1 MEENAEHHEML
12 RLHYDPPDLGE
23 GESGNGL
30 DIPVPEVKKKPTQE
44 EMNIFHSKLNEVAAK
59 ARKDR
64 VGFFVIYFFVAVA
77 EFWVCNEYIFQ
88 RCSLI
93 ATT

>member
-30 DIPVPEVKKKPTQE
+30 DISVPEVKKKPTQE

-64 VGFFVIYFFVAVA
+64 VGSLSSTFLLLWQNFGFAMNIFFKDVL
-77 EFWVCNEYIFQ
+77 
-88 RCSLI
+88 S
-93 ATT
+93 